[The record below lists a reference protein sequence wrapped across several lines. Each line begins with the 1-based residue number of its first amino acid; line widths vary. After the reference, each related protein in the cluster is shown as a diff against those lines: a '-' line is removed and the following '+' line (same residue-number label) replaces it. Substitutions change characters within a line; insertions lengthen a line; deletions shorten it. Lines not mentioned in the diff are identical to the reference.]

1 MLVRTRWRS
10 WEEECITS
18 GVQKRYENPAWKV
31 QDGIIIIDGYTHA
44 QQMLSRF
51 PW

>member
-1 MLVRTRWRS
+1 MEVLGRRVYNVRS
-10 WEEECITS
+10 AKEIWESCM
-18 GVQKRYENPAWKV
+18 KV

-51 PW
+51 PC